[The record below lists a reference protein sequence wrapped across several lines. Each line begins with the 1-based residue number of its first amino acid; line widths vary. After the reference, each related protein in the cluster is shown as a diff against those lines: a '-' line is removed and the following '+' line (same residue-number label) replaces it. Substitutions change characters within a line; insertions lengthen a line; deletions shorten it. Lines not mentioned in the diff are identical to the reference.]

1 MPIIDRQQRRIE
13 RANLSASSQ
22 KAREWIQKKADELRG
37 SNRRDLLRD
46 SKRKETSFQLGA
58 MYFFVYNPKMKD
70 TLPKYDLFPLVI
82 PFDRFGDGFLG
93 INLHYLSVGA
103 RAGLLN
109 KLSVFTNDNKY
120 DEKTR
125 FTFTYAILKGLSID
139 ASPAIKKYL
148 TSNIRSRFIKIDASE
163 WDIAISLPVES
174 FIYPAKNKY
183 ESPV

>member
-1 MPIIDRQQRRIE
+1 MPIIDKRQRRIE

-37 SNRRDLLRD
+37 LNRRELLRD
-46 SKRKETSFQLGA
+46 TKRKETAFHLGA

-70 TLPKYDLFPLVI
+70 KLPRYDLFPLVI
-82 PFDRFGDGFLG
+82 PFDRFANGFLG
-93 INLHYLSVGA
+93 INLHYLSVGT
-103 RAGLLN
+103 RAALLN

-139 ASPAIKKYL
+139 ASPAVKRYL
-148 TSNIRSRFIKIDASE
+148 TTNIRSRFIKIDASE

-174 FIYPAKNKY
+174 FIYPSKNKH
-183 ESPV
+183 SPPV